1 MRIVGDIPHPH
12 YKITVFE
19 MNQRLSLQIEDSDLQ
34 QLYKFADGVADH
46 YSDVVAMISDLFLT
60 RVDNVFN
67 HMKAAKLEAI
77 KTQGQD
83 SEDDFPEI
91 I

>member
-19 MNQRLSLQIEDSDLQ
+19 MNQRLSLQVEDGDLQ